1 MRGPV
6 EGFESRV
13 SASIEW
19 GKKARTGAKSGRYEL
34 KLREL

>member
-6 EGFESRV
+6 EGFESHA
-13 SASIEW
+13 SPSIEW
-19 GKKARTGAKSGRYEL
+19 GKKARTGAKSGRYER